1 MALSRRETRLTGRNG
16 KVSFA
21 KFTLPLS
28 SVLRNRDIYIY
39 IDFEKDRGGLVY
51 IIRSN
56 GISISTKSPSFL
68 ESYGFKAP

>member
-28 SVLRNRDIYIY
+28 SVLRNRDIY